1 MTRVRPS
8 DDQRD
13 WLLEA
18 NAFRCCVCKRRS
30 VGFHLH
36 HIDGNNANTVDANLA
51 VLCVEDHDRHHRPGK
66 YAPRHIELG
75 ASEILLFKTD
85 WESFVAEAQRPEPK
99 VVATLSCYGTPELIH
114 SLQLVLQ
121 WPDERIA
128 MKQSYHLLDGD
139 LDRLTDEVFADLAS
153 IGPKVTMALIN
164 EPLPVEHCPC
174 CGIGYSRTLKPAVV
188 ARLTDPDWA
197 TESSASIYINPA
209 EPWVTILFSLR
220 RQSLLTGSLHLC
232 QGQFLHYHCEGID
245 DRVPVTDRPSVRTQ
259 VTNIVNSVLREWQ
272 PARVV
277 IGTGDPDSPTLL
289 PDLNLPKL
297 WERARRGL
305 KPRKSKSRSKR

>member
-8 DDQRD
+8 DNQRD
-13 WLLEA
+13 RLKET

-36 HIDGNNANTVDANLA
+36 HIDGDNANTVDANLA
-51 VLCVEDHDRHHRPGK
+51 VLCVEDHDRHHRSGE
-66 YAPRHIELG
+66 YAPRHTELK
-75 ASEILLFKTD
+75 AEDILQFKTD

-99 VVATLSCYGTPELIH
+99 VLATLSSYGTPELIH

-128 MKQSYHLLDGD
+128 MKQSYYLLDGD
-139 LDRLTDEVFADLAS
+139 HDRLTDEVVADLIS
-153 IGPKVTMALIN
+153 IGPNVKMATIN
-164 EPLPVEHCPC
+164 VPLPVEHCPC
-174 CGIGYSRTLKPAVV
+174 CGTGYSRTLKPAVV

-197 TESSASIYINPA
+197 TKSSASIYINPA
-209 EPWVTILFSLR
+209 EPRVTILFSLR
-220 RQSLLTGSLHLC
+220 DQSLLTGSLHLC

-259 VTNIVNSVLREWQ
+259 VTKIIKNVLREWQ
-272 PARVV
+272 PARVF
-277 IGTGDPDSPTLL
+277 IGTGNPDLPTLL

-297 WERARRGL
+297 WEQARRGL
-305 KPRKSKSRSKR
+305 KPRKSKSQSRC